1 MNFVFILDTSF
12 SMSQT
17 FDGISFFDSAK
28 SVIKKFIQHR
38 EWSNIKNQKSDKI
51 NRYFL
56 MTLNEKLDKSL
67 ISNWVS
73 CPEHLLAQLNALK
86 ITYDF
91 TNIDNA
97 IKNAFSLINY
107 TRIIGA
113 EKHIYGRLFSKIQNS
128 YIIILTDG
136 GQFSNSNK
144 IFNNEYNSINLINTN
159 DITLENTNNNNNNN
173 NTNND
178 ESFPKIYNELYRWD
192 QTIYSII
199 LTDIE
204 NIQNIKSFDIL
215 SKYSKLV
222 GGKVYTVKNNESLN
236 MIISELNEKIFN
248 TNKVNIQFILNKSKK
263 KKLITQIE
271 NIYENYNEKW
281 PFPDE
286 LIINKSMKKLPVKKS
301 IPVYEISNLIKYNI
315 SIPNDL
321 YDLYE
326 INDKKFIVNLLAFSN
341 ATIDLKLKDFLLKFN
356 DSLFFDVIIDIP
368 DNDIYKKPFA
378 ILKLIFKN
386 NIIEDIKK
394 YNDKNISLGTYFEN
408 LVNNNNNNKNNE
420 LINEITCYFLN
431 LPYYYEEFISIMERN
446 ENNKLIKT
454 ELQIILEKYFK
465 KIPFYYKI
473 YILMFLNSKNIL
485 PFNKKDILNDIEK
498 EYINEKV
505 LREIEILIM
514 EEKKVFINIRNEYNK
529 NLRAH
534 KINNCCLCKRENLY
548 NKNKYISDNNI
559 INNNL
564 KNNNIYYDD
573 NNDTEYNNF
582 LLKCLN
588 INNNNNVI
596 IKNSNNNIYNKHNIE
611 IDYMG
616 DYRECFNKANHPKEK
631 TISEDELKFLINDL
645 FGNQLHPRKEVY
657 SSKKYIRLYGMNN
670 INKNNMIFADESNIE
685 IQDELSVINI
695 RRNRDNNININNNYS
710 INNNKKN
717 IINNESISN
726 NLDNFSNIS
735 TSLNT
740 PSEIYSSL
748 SDNKQIN
755 ENYSNNLI
763 EEFKK
768 NEIIYNNNNNSNNN
782 DYNKKVS
789 IKYNIDIENLYKWK
803 FNKEIKKYSKK
814 FLNCFNNREDII
826 QLVKE
831 ILNKEKLFIGY
842 NKKIE
847 FMEKIIKLGDNY
859 GLDRNKMKQLK
870 NIYNSIK

>member
-51 NRYFL
+51 DRYFL
-56 MTLNEKLDKSL
+56 MTLNEKLDESL

-97 IKNAFSLINY
+97 IKNAFNLINC
-107 TRIIGA
+107 TRIIGT

-136 GQFSNSNK
+136 GQFSNSSK
-144 IFNNEYNSINLINTN
+144 LFNNEYNSINLINTN
-159 DITLENTNNNNNNN
+159 DITFENTNNNNNE
-173 NTNND
+173 

-199 LTDIE
+199 LTDNE
-204 NIQNIKSFDIL
+204 NKNIKSYEIL

-222 GGKVYTVKNNESLN
+222 GGKVYTVKNNEALN
-236 MIISELNEKIFN
+236 MIMSELNEKVLN
-248 TNKVNIQFILNKSKK
+248 TNRVNIQFIINKSRK

-271 NIYENYNEKW
+271 NIYENNNEKW

-286 LIINKSMKKLPVKKS
+286 VIINKSMKKLPAKKS

-315 SIPNDL
+315 SIPKDI
-321 YDLYE
+321 YDIYE
-326 INDKKFIVNLLAFSN
+326 ITDKKFIVNLLAFSN

-356 DSLFFDVIIDIP
+356 DTVFFEVIIDIS

-378 ILKLIFKN
+378 ILKLLFQNK
-386 NIIEDIKK
+386 IIDDIKNF
-394 YNDKNISLGTYFEN
+394 NDKNISLGTYFEN
-408 LVNNNNNNKNNE
+408 LVNNNNNKNNE

-485 PFNKKDILNDIEK
+485 PFNKKNIMNEIEK

-505 LREIEILIM
+505 SYEIKILTM
-514 EEKKVFINIRNEYNK
+514 EENKVFNNIKNEYNK
-529 NLRAH
+529 NLRIH
-534 KINNCCLCKRENLY
+534 KTNNCYFCKRENLY
-548 NKNKYISDNNI
+548 NNKYNNNN
-559 INNNL
+559 INNNNY

-588 INNNNNVI
+588 INNNNFI
-596 IKNSNNNIYNKHNIE
+596 IKNNNNNNIYNKHNIE

-616 DYRECFNKANHPKEK
+616 DYRECFIKANHPKEK
-631 TISEDELKFLINDL
+631 TIAEDELKYLLNDL
-645 FGNQLHPRKEVY
+645 FGNQLRPRKEVY
-657 SSKKYIRLYGMNN
+657 FSYKYIRLNGMNN
-670 INKNNMIFADESNIE
+670 INKNNIIFADESNIE
-685 IQDELSVINI
+685 MQDELSVINN
-695 RRNRDNNININNNYS
+695 RRNRDNNININNNKT

-717 IINNESISN
+717 NINNETILNNIDNSSIISN
-726 NLDNFSNIS
+726 TLD
-735 TSLNT
+735 T

-748 SDNKQIN
+748 SDNELIN

-763 EEFKK
+763 EEFK
-768 NEIIYNNNNNSNNN
+768 NTEIIYNDNNNIDNNI
-782 DYNKKVS
+782 DNKKKIS
-789 IKYNIDIENLYKWK
+789 IKYNIEMENLYKWK

-814 FLNCFNNREDII
+814 FLNSFNDREDII

-847 FMEKIIKLGDNY
+847 FIEKIIKLGNNY
-859 GLDRNKMKQLK
+859 GLDRNKMKQLN